1 MVSSCYQWA
10 CTVVAGSAHRT
21 AEHCIKKY
29 HDWVDDSQGEF
40 SEQKGWRGQQMLWKS
55 YVEDPRWL
63 RDKVWKSY
71 YYYFRGKD
79 VIWIPRLFFLASS
92 FLLFP
97 LLRSFLATE
106 LSRVSQS
113 VSELEVGIIFSRKLH
128 HWLRRSRRVARDGEE
143 MVAFLSTAY
152 NQGGH
157 VLSNGFV
164 KSKID
169 VQCASIGFHLEKSC
183 DQLVFRVQS
192 QWPCTAACR
201 L

>member
-1 MVSSCYQWA
+1 MDNDHNFVAGDLHTWRQHRRGGGTKCHLFADKQHIHCASSAQSSCFVLSLMVSSCYQWA
-10 CTVVAGSAHRT
+10 CTVAAGSAHRT

-106 LSRVSQS
+106 LSRVS
-113 VSELEVGIIFSRKLH
+113 
-128 HWLRRSRRVARDGEE
+128 
-143 MVAFLSTAY
+143 
-152 NQGGH
+152 
-157 VLSNGFV
+157 
-164 KSKID
+164 
-169 VQCASIGFHLEKSC
+169 
-183 DQLVFRVQS
+183 
-192 QWPCTAACR
+192 
-201 L
+201 